1 MVRSVLGD
9 PRLFPAHELP
19 RTDETAGIGY
29 MLTKRGVTKYR
40 GAWTDDTTRAEVA
53 ARMAEDSAYYRRQTS
68 TPTKQE
74 DGA

>member
-9 PRLFPAHELP
+9 PKLFPAHELP
-19 RTDETAGIGY
+19 RTPETAGIGF
-29 MLTKRGVTKYR
+29 TSTSRGVVKYR
-40 GAWTDDTTRAEVA
+40 GALTSNARSAIA

-68 TPTKQE
+68 TPTQQE